1 MATTKTEKNEI
12 KEERRDIYIERD
24 SRNDDPNYFISIN
37 GRSFL
42 LPRGKVSNV
51 PAYVADEIERIQRS
65 QMRYDETIDRLKSM
79 AK

>member
-51 PAYVADEIERIQRS
+51 PAYVADEIERIRRS
-65 QMRYDETIDRLKSM
+65 QMRYDETMDRLKSM